1 MINLNGVPFIFK
13 LEPIINT
20 FSQEIMG
27 YEILSKPYDKT
38 VNTEAFFLSQ
48 PAEILETVFYEQLSF
63 FTTQCKL
70 DPERVK
76 NLFINLPLHLLLR
89 EQFLLTLQEY
99 LSVTNLNLE
108 IQYDPVT
115 LTSEMI
121 DFLKTLLSE
130 GVRIWIDDVDV
141 TGGTILN
148 DPTGPGIKIDKYTFW
163 SMYQSQE
170 NLSVFTH
177 YGDKKLIVEGV
188 ETAEHIHYLKDN
200 GVCFGQGYYWPA
212 IDLM

>member
-1 MINLNGVPFIFK
+1 M
-13 LEPIINT
+13 
-20 FSQEIMG
+20 
-27 YEILSKPYDKT
+27 
-38 VNTEAFFLSQ
+38 
-48 PAEILETVFYEQLSF
+48 
-63 FTTQCKL
+63 
-70 DPERVK
+70 
-76 NLFINLPLHLLLR
+76 LLR